1 MSLAFPA
8 LADDRRALLVGDGY
22 IGVLVSGKK
31 ANRVDRP
38 PGEPIDVPALPL
50 LNSHD
55 PQ

>member
-1 MSLAFPA
+1 MSLAFPHWLMIA
-8 LADDRRALLVGDGY
+8 GRGDGY

-50 LNSHD
+50 VNSHD